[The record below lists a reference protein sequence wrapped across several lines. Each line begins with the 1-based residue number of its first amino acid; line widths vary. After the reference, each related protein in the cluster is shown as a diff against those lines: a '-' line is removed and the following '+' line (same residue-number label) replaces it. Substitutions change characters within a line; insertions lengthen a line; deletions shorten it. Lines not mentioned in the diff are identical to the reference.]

1 VYACFA
7 FAYLRFY
14 FGTFCVC
21 DDESDRQRCA
31 DNGGRIMVR
40 VSSHHLRPPHH
51 LHDPLPLNLSAPGQ
65 VLHQQN
71 GKNRENRPV
80 GEVKNPFNLLE
91 LQ

>member
-1 VYACFA
+1 
-7 FAYLRFY
+7 
-14 FGTFCVC
+14 
-21 DDESDRQRCA
+21 
-31 DNGGRIMVR
+31 
-40 VSSHHLRPPHH
+40 